1 MKNKKQSHKTAYF
14 TLNALAASLF
24 LMSHP
29 VYALQTL
36 DDSALRQVNG
46 QDGIHVATTY
56 DEINVKQF
64 YWQDDVGHGSTD
76 KTYTNNNLRA
86 IADTFKISPNT
97 SSGMKLGTDY
107 KINGGSSV
115 GGKTGLDLSLT
126 TNPSLIT
133 IDKFMICDT
142 EASQRCSNPIG
153 NMAVQTSSQIGIDF
167 QTRDGLFSKD
177 SQSTLL
183 LGLKNANIYLG
194 QTAKMSAGDQL
205 NQLILKNF
213 NFNFLGKGVM
223 FVDPVEGFKVQTNA
237 VGQSATLEYL
247 PNGDIDWTS
256 SNTKK
261 PDAQHG
267 YINFERVKDEG
278 SVSTTNIN
286 GITAGS
292 YKGYTDKSG
301 VTDTNATTSS
311 GLNLEFMVNNNVNTT
326 TPYVLDGNTKSPV
339 GAKGLIR
346 VGASGRMVNASLQL
360 RGMTS
365 YANNGSALANPIYGT
380 NNYGDPN
387 GTNILGKANNG
398 TVTTGSDNIIGKSGI
413 AFRMG
418 ADFVVDKDPM
428 LDDNGDNSISVAEQK
443 NATTLE
449 IGGAGLN
456 TYGFEFGN
464 LSGLQSGTRG
474 RFDSGNVYINLADT
488 KSVLLPAN
496 YIFQNSRFGNGV
508 FLTADSDYIQNIH
521 TATGNQNPY
530 SMLMAI
536 RGAEFQA
543 ISRRGRFTNSATDGT
558 MTVPQINEH
567 TNNSWGLA
575 LPFYNLNANMAMFGT
590 KVDADKVY
598 YYNVGDTKGTKVAN
612 SGQTDR
618 LGFSLAMSTD
628 GIDKDFSRNLND
640 YDPAYGSDPL
650 TRKQYKDTIGYN
662 KGTKTTSI
670 MVIDGGDR
678 GDGKPTDYYVGL
690 RNIDMLLKGAGS
702 IGVENGSFNV
712 SLKDMLFVMAADVA
726 AGYLPGAK
734 YKTCV
739 TTPGAAACT
748 NGTGSSSPL
757 DNFARKNDALFG
769 LKLRVGG
776 NMDFSLIPNSE
787 YQAASASNGNRE
799 GSRMNIVGEFEL
811 TGDKNTIQI
820 SDPNDGSTLG
830 LDNIVGK
837 MAFDNAIV
845 IAPDRRGTSATN
857 PTYGEGVVS
866 FNAGFTLNPA
876 GTTNPSGVT
885 NAEKIAGVFR
895 VKDINLYPPQTG
907 NGARLG
913 ELAITGGRLNSQFSI
928 IPRN

>member
-56 DEINVKQF
+56 DEINVKQL

-76 KTYTNNNLRA
+76 KPYANNTLRA

-126 TNPSLIT
+126 TNPSLTT

-153 NMAVQTSSQIGIDF
+153 NMAIQTSSQIGIEF
-167 QTRDGLFSKD
+167 KTRDGLFSKD
-177 SQSTLL
+177 SQSSLL

-194 QTAKMSAGDQL
+194 QTDVNGTL

-237 VGQSATLEYL
+237 VGQSAALQYL
-247 PNGDIDWTS
+247 ANGNIDWANST
-256 SNTKK
+256 K

-292 YKGYTDKSG
+292 YKGYTDKNG
-301 VTDTNATTSS
+301 VTDPNATTSS
-311 GLNLEFMVNNNVNTT
+311 GLNLEFMLSKAVNTS
-326 TPYVLDGNTKSPV
+326 TPYVLNNNTKSPV

-365 YANNGSALANPIYGT
+365 YANNGSALADPVYGIG
-380 NNYGDPN
+380 NYGNPD

-398 TVTTGSDNIIGKSGI
+398 VVTTGSNNIVGKSGI

-418 ADFVVDKDPM
+418 ADFVIDNDPM
-428 LDDNGDNSISVAEQK
+428 LDDDASNSISASEQK

-456 TYGFEFGN
+456 AYGFEFGN

-474 RFDSGNVYINLADT
+474 RFDSGNIYINLADT

-496 YIFQNSRFGNGV
+496 KIFQTSRFGNGV

-521 TATGNQNPY
+521 IGTGNQNPY

-543 ISRRGRFTNSATDGT
+543 VSRRGRFTNSATDGT

-628 GIDKDFSRNLND
+628 GILRDADPNKD
-640 YDPAYGSDPL
+640 GS
-650 TRKQYKDTIGYN
+650 
-662 KGTKTTSI
+662 KTTSI
-670 MVIDGGDR
+670 MVIDGGNR

-712 SLKDMLFVMAADVA
+712 SLKDMLIVMAADVA

-739 TTPGAAACT
+739 TTPSAAACT

-845 IAPDRRGTSATN
+845 IAPDRRGTALTN

-866 FNAGFTLNPA
+866 FNAGFTLNPV
-876 GTTNPSGVT
+876 GTTGVVA
-885 NAEKIAGVFR
+885 NNSALSLNEQKIAGVFR
-895 VKDINLYPPQTG
+895 VRDINLYPPQTG

>member
-1 MKNKKQSHKTAYF
+1 MKKNKQNHGTAWF
-14 TLNALAASLF
+14 ALNTLAASMF
-24 LMSHP
+24 LVHSAH
-29 VYALQTL
+29 ALQSL
-36 DDSALRQVNG
+36 DDTALRQVNG
-46 QDGIHVATTY
+46 QDGVHISTTY
-56 DEINVKQF
+56 NAVDVEQF
-64 YWQDDVGHGSTD
+64 YWEDDAGHGSTD

-97 SSGMKLGTDY
+97 SSGFGLGTDY
-107 KINGGSSV
+107 KINSGSSV

-126 TNPSLIT
+126 TNPSLIM

-142 EASQRCSNPIG
+142 ETSQRCSNPIG

-167 QTRDGLFSKD
+167 RTRDGLFSKT
-177 SQSTLL
+177 SQSSLL

-205 NQLILKNF
+205 NQLILKNL

-237 VGQSATLEYL
+237 VGQTDAKLEYL
-247 PNGDIDWTS
+247 TNGSINWTTS
-256 SNTKK
+256 TK

-267 YINFERVKDEG
+267 YVNFDRVKDEG
-278 SVSTTNIN
+278 SVSATNTN

-292 YKGYTDKSG
+292 YKGYTDKNG
-301 VTDTNATTSS
+301 VTDANATTSS
-311 GLNLEFMVNNNVNTT
+311 GLNLEFMLSKAVNTS
-326 TPYVLDGNTKSPV
+326 TPYVLNNNTKSPV

-418 ADFVVDKDPM
+418 ADFVIDNDPM
-428 LDDNGDNSISVAEQK
+428 LDDDGNNAVSVNEQK

-474 RFDSGNVYINLADT
+474 RFDSGNIYINLADT
-488 KSVLLPAN
+488 KSLLLPAN
-496 YIFQNSRFGNGV
+496 KIFQTSRFGNGV

-521 TATGNQNPY
+521 SGTGNQNPY
-530 SMLMAI
+530 SILMAI

-543 ISRRGRFTNSATDGT
+543 VSRRGRFTNSATDGT
-558 MTVPQINEH
+558 ISVPLINEH
-567 TNNSWGLA
+567 TNNTWGLA

-628 GIDKDFSRNLND
+628 GILRDTDPNKD
-640 YDPAYGSDPL
+640 GS
-650 TRKQYKDTIGYN
+650 
-662 KGTKTTSI
+662 KTTSI
-670 MVIDGGDR
+670 MVIDGGSR

-712 SLKDMLFVMAADVA
+712 SLKDMLIVMAADVA

-734 YKTCV
+734 YKTCITAP
-739 TTPGAAACT
+739 TTTACT

-757 DNFARKNDALFG
+757 NNFASKKDSLFG
-769 LKLRVGG
+769 VKLRVGG

-787 YQAASASNGNRE
+787 YQTASTSNGNMA

>member
-14 TLNALAASLF
+14 ALNVLAASLL

-76 KTYTNNNLRA
+76 KPYANNTLRA

-153 NMAVQTSSQIGIDF
+153 NMAIQTSSQIGIEF
-167 QTRDGLFSKD
+167 KTRDGLFSKD
-177 SQSTLL
+177 SQSSLL

-194 QTAKMSAGDQL
+194 QTDVNGTL

-213 NFNFLGKGVM
+213 NFNFFGKGVM

-256 SNTKK
+256 PNTKK

-365 YANNGSALANPIYGT
+365 YADNNNNASALADPVYGIG
-380 NNYGDPN
+380 NYGNPD

-398 TVTTGSDNIIGKSGI
+398 VVTTGSNNIVGKSGI

-418 ADFVVDKDPM
+418 ADFVIDNDPM
-428 LDDNGDNSISVAEQK
+428 LDDDASNSISASEQK

-456 TYGFEFGN
+456 AYGFEFGN

-474 RFDSGNVYINLADT
+474 RFDSGNIYINLADT
-488 KSVLLPAN
+488 NSVLLPAN
-496 YIFQNSRFGNGV
+496 KIFQTSRFGNGV

-521 TATGNQNPY
+521 TGTGTQNPY
-530 SMLMAI
+530 SILMAI

-543 ISRRGRFTNSATDGT
+543 VSRRGRFTNSARAVTVQNPTPLNALTDPSPG
-558 MTVPQINEH
+558 VPQINEH
-567 TNNSWGLA
+567 TNNTWGLA

-628 GIDKDFSRNLND
+628 GILRDTDPNKD
-640 YDPAYGSDPL
+640 GS
-650 TRKQYKDTIGYN
+650 
-662 KGTKTTSI
+662 KTTSI
-670 MVIDGGDR
+670 MVIDGGSR

-712 SLKDMLFVMAADVA
+712 SLKDMLIVMAADVA

-734 YKTCV
+734 YKTCITAP
-739 TTPGAAACT
+739 TTTACT

-757 DNFARKNDALFG
+757 NNFASKKDSLFG
-769 LKLRVGG
+769 VKLRVGG

-787 YQAASASNGNRE
+787 YQTASASNGNMV

-837 MAFDNAIV
+837 MAFNNAIV
-845 IAPDRRGTSATN
+845 IAPDLRGGSVAAN

-866 FNAGFTLNPA
+866 FNAGFTLNPV
-876 GTTNPSGVT
+876 GTTGVSA
-885 NAEKIAGVFR
+885 NNSALSLNEQKIAGVFR

>member
-56 DEINVKQF
+56 DEINVKQL

-76 KTYTNNNLRA
+76 EPYVNNTLRA

-126 TNPSLIT
+126 TNPSLTT

-142 EASQRCSNPIG
+142 EASQRCSDPIG
-153 NMAVQTSSQIGIDF
+153 NMAIQTSSQIGIEF
-167 QTRDGLFSKD
+167 KTRDGLFSKD
-177 SQSTLL
+177 SQSSLL

-194 QTAKMSAGDQL
+194 QTDVNGTL

-237 VGQSATLEYL
+237 VGQTDAKLEYL
-247 PNGDIDWTS
+247 DGNINWTTS
-256 SNTKK
+256 TK

-267 YINFERVKDEG
+267 YVNFDRVKDEG
-278 SVSTTNIN
+278 SVSATNIN

-292 YKGYTDKSG
+292 YKGYTDKNG
-301 VTDTNATTSS
+301 VTDPNATTSS
-311 GLNLEFMVNNNVNTT
+311 GLNLEFMLSKAVDTS
-326 TPYVLDGNTKSPV
+326 TPYVLNNNTKSPV

-365 YANNGSALANPIYGT
+365 YANNGSALADPVYGIG
-380 NNYGDPN
+380 NYGNPD

-398 TVTTGSDNIIGKSGI
+398 VVTTGSNNIVGKSGI

-418 ADFVVDKDPM
+418 ADFVIDNDPM
-428 LDDNGDNSISVAEQK
+428 LDDDASNSISASEQK

-456 TYGFEFGN
+456 AYGFEFGN

-474 RFDSGNVYINLADT
+474 RFDSGNIYINLADT

-496 YIFQNSRFGNGV
+496 YFFQNSRFGNGV

-521 TATGNQNPY
+521 TATGTQNPY
-530 SMLMAI
+530 SILMAI

-543 ISRRGRFTNSATDGT
+543 VSRRGRFTNSARAVTVQNPTPLNALTDPSPG
-558 MTVPQINEH
+558 VPQINEH
-567 TNNSWGLA
+567 TNNTWGLA

-598 YYNVGDTKGTKVAN
+598 YYGVGDTKGTKVAS

-628 GIDKDFSRNLND
+628 GILRDADPNKD
-640 YDPAYGSDPL
+640 GS
-650 TRKQYKDTIGYN
+650 
-662 KGTKTTSI
+662 KTTSI
-670 MVIDGGDR
+670 MVIDGGNR

-712 SLKDMLFVMAADVA
+712 SLKDMLIVMAADVA

-739 TTPGAAACT
+739 TTPSAAACT

-845 IAPDRRGTSATN
+845 IAPDRRGTALTN

-866 FNAGFTLNPA
+866 FNAGFTLNPV
-876 GTTNPSGVT
+876 GTTGVSANNSALSL
-885 NAEKIAGVFR
+885 NAQKIAGVFR
-895 VKDINLYPPQTG
+895 VRDINLYPPQTG

>member
-142 EASQRCSNPIG
+142 ETSQRCSNPIG

-167 QTRDGLFSKD
+167 QTRDGLFSKE

-292 YKGYTDKSG
+292 YKGYTDKNG
-301 VTDTNATTSS
+301 VTDPNATTSS
-311 GLNLEFMVNNNVNTT
+311 GLNLEFMLSKAVTT
-326 TPYVLDGNTKSPV
+326 STPYVLNNNTKSPV

-365 YANNGSALANPIYGT
+365 YANNGSALADPVYGIG
-380 NNYGDPN
+380 NYGNPD

-398 TVTTGSDNIIGKSGI
+398 VVTTGSNNIVGKSGI

-418 ADFVVDKDPM
+418 ADFVIDNDPM
-428 LDDNGDNSISVAEQK
+428 LDDDASNSISASEQK

-456 TYGFEFGN
+456 AYGFEFGN

-474 RFDSGNVYINLADT
+474 RFDSGNIYINLADT

-496 YIFQNSRFGNGV
+496 KIFQTSRFGNGV

-521 TATGNQNPY
+521 TGTGTQNPY

-628 GIDKDFSRNLND
+628 GILRDADPNKD
-640 YDPAYGSDPL
+640 GS
-650 TRKQYKDTIGYN
+650 
-662 KGTKTTSI
+662 KTTSI
-670 MVIDGGDR
+670 MVIDGGNR

-712 SLKDMLFVMAADVA
+712 SLKDMLIVMAADVA

-739 TTPGAAACT
+739 TTPSAAACT

-757 DNFARKNDALFG
+757 DNIARKNDALFG

-845 IAPDRRGTSATN
+845 IAPDRRGTALTN

-866 FNAGFTLNPA
+866 FNAGFTLNPV
-876 GTTNPSGVT
+876 GTTGVGA
-885 NAEKIAGVFR
+885 NNSALSLNEQKIAGVFR
-895 VKDINLYPPQTG
+895 VRDINLYPPQTG

>member
-1 MKNKKQSHKTAYF
+1 MKNNKNYQQPVFRLTVLVMSLYAAQSSAY
-14 TLNALAASLF
+14 AMQS
-24 LMSHP
+24 
-29 VYALQTL
+29 L
-36 DDSALRQVNG
+36 DDTALRQVNG

-56 DEINVKQF
+56 DEINVKQL

-76 KTYTNNNLRA
+76 KPYENNTLRA

-126 TNPSLIT
+126 TNPSLTT

-153 NMAVQTSSQIGIDF
+153 NMAIQTSSQIGIEF
-167 QTRDGLFSKD
+167 KTRDGLFSKD
-177 SQSTLL
+177 SQSSLL

-194 QTAKMSAGDQL
+194 QTDVNGTL

-237 VGQSATLEYL
+237 VGQSAALQYL
-247 PNGDIDWTS
+247 ANGNIDWANST
-256 SNTKK
+256 K

-365 YANNGSALANPIYGT
+365 YANNGSALADPVYGIG
-380 NNYGDPN
+380 NYGNPD

-398 TVTTGSDNIIGKSGI
+398 VVTTGSNNIVGKSGI

-418 ADFVVDKDPM
+418 ADFVIDNDPM
-428 LDDNGDNSISVAEQK
+428 LDDDASNSISASEQK

-456 TYGFEFGN
+456 AYGFEFGN

-474 RFDSGNVYINLADT
+474 RFDSGNIYINLADT

-521 TATGNQNPY
+521 TGTGTQNPY

-543 ISRRGRFTNSATDGT
+543 VSRRGRFTNSATDGT

-712 SLKDMLFVMAADVA
+712 SLKDMLIVMAADVA
-726 AGYLPGAK
+726 AGYLPGAT
-734 YKTCV
+734 YKSCIGAS
-739 TTPGAAACT
+739 PAAACSA
-748 NGTGSSSPL
+748 TGNSAPL
-757 DNFARKNDALFG
+757 DNFARKNDTLFG

-845 IAPDRRGTSATN
+845 IAPDRRGTALTN

-866 FNAGFTLNPA
+866 FNAGFTLNPV
-876 GTTNPSGVT
+876 GTTGVGA
-885 NAEKIAGVFR
+885 NNSALSLNEQKIAGVFR
-895 VKDINLYPPQTG
+895 VRDINLYPPQTG

>member
-14 TLNALAASLF
+14 ALNILAASLF

-56 DEINVKQF
+56 DEINVKQL

-76 KTYTNNNLRA
+76 KTYVNKNLRA
-86 IADTFKISPNT
+86 IADTLKIQKNT
-97 SSGMKLGTDY
+97 SSGFDLGTDY

-115 GGKTGLDLSLT
+115 GGKTGLDFSLT

-133 IDKFMICDT
+133 IDNFMICDT
-142 EASQRCSNPIG
+142 ETSQRCSNPIG

-167 QTRDGLFSKD
+167 RTRDGLFSKT
-177 SQSTLL
+177 SQSSLL

-194 QTAKMSAGDQL
+194 QTDVNSTL

-237 VGQSATLEYL
+237 VGQSAALQYL
-247 PNGDIDWTS
+247 ANGNIDWTNS
-256 SNTKK
+256 TK

-278 SVSTTNIN
+278 SVSATNVN

-292 YKGYTDKSG
+292 YKGYTDKNG
-301 VTDTNATTSS
+301 VTDANATTSS
-311 GLNLEFMVNNNVNTT
+311 GLNLEFMLNPSVA
-326 TPYVLDGNTKSPV
+326 TPYDLNGNTKSPV

-360 RGMTS
+360 RGMSS
-365 YANNGSALANPIYGT
+365 YADNSNNASALADPVYGIG
-380 NNYGDPN
+380 NYGNPD

-398 TVTTGSDNIIGKSGI
+398 VVTTGSNNIVGKSGI

-418 ADFVVDKDPM
+418 ADFVIDNDPM
-428 LDDNGDNSISVAEQK
+428 LDDDANNSISASEQK

-474 RFDSGNVYINLADT
+474 RFDSGNIYINLADT
-488 KSVLLPAN
+488 KSLLLPAN
-496 YIFQNSRFGNGV
+496 KIFQTSRFGNGV
-508 FLTADSDYIQNIH
+508 FLTADSDYIQNVH
-521 TATGNQNPY
+521 TGIGNQNPY
-530 SMLMAI
+530 SLLMAI

-543 ISRRGRFTNSATDGT
+543 VSRRGRFTNSATDGT
-558 MTVPQINEH
+558 ISVPVINEH
-567 TNNSWGLA
+567 TNNTWGLA

-628 GIDKDFSRNLND
+628 GILRDT
-640 YDPAYGSDPL
+640 DPNRDGS
-650 TRKQYKDTIGYN
+650 
-662 KGTKTTSI
+662 KTTSI

-712 SLKDMLFVMAADVA
+712 SLKDMLIVMAADVA

-739 TTPGAAACT
+739 LTPGATACT

-769 LKLRVGG
+769 VKLRVGG

-787 YQAASASNGNRE
+787 YQAANSSNGNVA
-799 GSRMNIVGEFEL
+799 GGRMNIVGEFEL

-876 GTTNPSGVT
+876 GTTNPLGVT